1 MARNHVN
8 DVPVRPDHFGP
19 ASYYPRRVD
28 VGIRGVAAREAHEQ
42 VAGLSVGLLGVAAN
56 AALSRGVSR
65 VDVADRKPDTR
76 GLVGD
81 LRLEI
86 AKGPRVQDASLRPG
100 SPYPHAY
107 AVEVLEGDPARGA
120 FGRGDDLLGD
130 TVIHMRG
137 EATLLEPPFAKQPL
151 RALRPFALKLSPE
164 PIGASAKAIQVG
176 TGEVLAVARGGNVH
190 DADVNAEPTEDLLLL
205 DVRDL
210 NGDEEVELRTA
221 HHEVCFASFVGEERA
236 LMLTADERD
245 GLPPQESPEAG
256 RIDLPGQDAC
266 VVRDRPERAES
277 SPRLPVQLVG
287 VRHLGGCAHDHL
299 RGQVGKGC
307 AGFDVGDF
315 VQRELAED
323 LLVPSLARDPVACL
337 VRAPH
342 RGRERLRLIGR
353 RPKFHLHDKL
363 HHPGVAH
370 SSLDARPTRWG
381 FLPALK
387 DGVSA
392 PEIR

>member
-130 TVIHMRG
+130 AVIYVGG
-137 EATLLEPPFAKQPL
+137 EAALLEPSFTKQPL
-151 RALRPFALKLSPE
+151 RALRPFALQLSPE
-164 PIGASAKAIQVG
+164 PIGASAETIQVR
-176 TGEVLAVARGGNVH
+176 TGEVLAVARGSNVH
-190 DADVNAEPTEDLLLL
+190 DADVHTEPTENLLLL
-205 DVRDL
+205 DVRDIDR
-210 NGDEEVELRTA
+210 DEEVELRTA
-221 HHEVCFASFVGEERA
+221 QHEVRLSTLMDEKRA
-236 LMLTADERD
+236 LMFTANERD
-245 GLPPQESPEAG
+245 GLATGERPEACG
-256 RIDLPGQDAC
+256 VSLPGQDSLI
-266 VVRDRPERAES
+266 VRNRSEGAKD
-277 SPRLPVQLVG
+277 SPRLPVQFVG
-287 VRHLGGCAHDHL
+287 VRHLGGGAHNHL

-370 SSLDARPTRWG
+370 SSLDVKPTRWG